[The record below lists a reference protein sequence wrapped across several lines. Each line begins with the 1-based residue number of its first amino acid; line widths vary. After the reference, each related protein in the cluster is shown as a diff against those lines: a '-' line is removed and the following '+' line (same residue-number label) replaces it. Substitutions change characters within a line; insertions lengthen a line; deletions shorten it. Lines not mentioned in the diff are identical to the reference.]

1 MGRLGTT
8 FAFETF
14 EVRPD
19 AFTMAK
25 ALANGLP
32 IGALVMRGACSEA
45 LQPGDHGT
53 TFGGSPVPCAAALEH
68 FAVRDRLDLDAHVQH
83 AGRTLETALT
93 NIAQEYPK
101 LFEMPRGLGL
111 MLGLP
116 VRDPYKAADF
126 VAAGLAQRLVLNAAG
141 GNTLRFVP
149 PLIIDD
155 ATIATAMHRFE
166 AAIAALQ

>member
-1 MGRLGTT
+1 
-8 FAFETF
+8 
-14 EVRPD
+14 
-19 AFTMAK
+19 
-25 ALANGLP
+25 
-32 IGALVMRGACSEA
+32 
-45 LQPGDHGT
+45 
-53 TFGGSPVPCAAALEH
+53 
-68 FAVRDRLDLDAHVQH
+68 
-83 AGRTLETALT
+83 
-93 NIAQEYPK
+93 
-101 LFEMPRGLGL
+101 